1 MKLEKFN
8 PFVTA
13 RLNAGYK
20 SQDKLAQVIGVKRST
35 YSQWESGKWASVYDH
50 NLTGFKKMCD
60 IFGWTY
66 EEGLNNLSNLNKWR
80 KDPNIHIVKPFPAQ
94 ARSIAKSWKPE
105 LTTLDTSNT
114 DISKELEMLDN
125 PLKVWRGK
133 QNLTRSEAAKL
144 CHVDVNVYSDCEDGV
159 KKPNGYD
166 LTKILHGT
174 GLGFVDIQKI
184 FSDDTVKKV
193 SIQLCDEIDHNKVI
207 EDIVASSK
215 PEVAYVEKP
224 EEPKPTVSYG
234 KLMLQSLQ
242 QKVEIED
249 PYGNTYQ
256 DVLEPDPEEPEVI
269 ASPITPEEF
278 TALND
283 KEVHEKMDEVITE
296 RDENGKPVAGRYIF
310 EDSDGHAKLTR
321 EGERKVAEYTAKL
334 RSQLTA
340 ASMAEDFARQKALNE
355 PHDFRDEVIDEVLE
369 KMYGQMDYKKY
380 VYLVGLLGR

>member
-8 PFVTA
+8 PFTTA

-20 SQDKLAQVIGVKRST
+20 SQDKLAQAIGVTRST
-35 YSQWESGKWASVYDH
+35 YSQWEQGRWASVYDH
-50 NLTGFKKMCD
+50 NLAGFKKMCN

-80 KDPNIHIVKPFPAQ
+80 KDPNVYIVKPTMKQ
-94 ARSIAKSWKPE
+94 AKSVAKSWKPE
-105 LTTLDTSNT
+105 LATLDTSNT
-114 DISKELEMLDN
+114 DISKEQEMLDN
-125 PLKVWRGK
+125 PLKIWRGK

-144 CHVDVNVYSDCEDGV
+144 CHVDINVYSDCEDGV
-159 KKPNGYD
+159 KKPNGFD
-166 LTKILHGT
+166 LTKILKGT

-184 FSDDTVKKV
+184 FRDDTVKNAIEHALAEQSKNSGV
-193 SIQLCDEIDHNKVI
+193 SVHLCDEIDHNEVI
-207 EDIVASSK
+207 ENVLVKSK
-215 PEVAYVEKP
+215 QEISYVEKP
-224 EEPKPTVSYG
+224 KEPKPTYSYG

-242 QKVEIED
+242 QKVDIED
-249 PYGNTYQ
+249 PYGNVYE
-256 DVLEPDPEEPEVI
+256 DVLEPDPDEPEVI

-278 TALND
+278 AALNN

-296 RDENGKPVAGRYIF
+296 RDENGKPVAGRYSWQMT
-310 EDSDGHAKLTR
+310 E
-321 EGERKVAEYTAKL
+321 EEAE
-334 RSQLTA
+334 
-340 ASMAEDFARQKALNE
+340 ALNE